1 VTPEEPVLVL
11 SRSDVERLL
20 DLDACIDVVER
31 AFRLLGEGRPADSRV
46 LGFHVEDGG
55 FHVKAGLL
63 ELERPW
69 FAAKVN
75 GNFPSNPARTGL
87 PTIQG
92 VILLADARNGRPLAI
107 IDSLAVTARR
117 TAAATA
123 VAARRLARP
132 DARVATIVGCGVQG
146 RVQLEALRAVLPIDR
161 AFAVDREGCRA
172 DLFAD
177 ECSGPGLEIVVA
189 DDLGRA
195 LAQSDVVVT
204 CTPSREPIVHDG
216 AVRPG
221 TFIAAVG
228 ADHPEKQEIAPRL
241 MAACTVVVDD
251 LGQCTTMGDLHHAIE
266 AGFMGPADVHAALGE
281 LVAGR
286 RPGRTRDDEI
296 TIFDST
302 GLALQDVAACAVLY
316 ERAARQD
323 AGVPVSLAR

>member
-1 VTPEEPVLVL
+1 MSGGEPVLVL
-11 SRSDVERLL
+11 SRSDIERLL
-20 DLDACIDVVER
+20 DLDTCITAVEG

-75 GNFPSNPARTGL
+75 GNFPSNPTRTGL

-123 VAARRLARP
+123 VAARRLARRES
-132 DARVATIVGCGVQG
+132 RVATIVGCGVQG

-161 AFAVDREGCRA
+161 VFAVDRDGCRA
-172 DLFAD
+172 DVFAD
-177 ECSGPGLEIVVA
+177 ECSAPELAVVAA

-195 LAQSDVVVT
+195 LGQSDVIVT
-204 CTPSREPIVHDG
+204 CTPSREPIVHEG

-221 TFIAAVG
+221 TFVAAVG
-228 ADHPEKQEIAPRL
+228 ADHPEKQEIAPAL
-241 MAACTVVVDD
+241 MAASKVVVDD
-251 LGQCTTMGDLHHAIE
+251 LEQCSTMGDLHHAI
-266 AGFMGPADVHAALGE
+266 AGGAMRLSDVHAALGE

-286 RPGRTRDDEI
+286 KPGRTRDDEI
-296 TIFDST
+296 TLFDST
-302 GLALQDVAACAVLY
+302 GLGLQDVAACAVLY
-316 ERAARQD
+316 ERAARQG
-323 AGVPVSLAR
+323 AGLPVALAG